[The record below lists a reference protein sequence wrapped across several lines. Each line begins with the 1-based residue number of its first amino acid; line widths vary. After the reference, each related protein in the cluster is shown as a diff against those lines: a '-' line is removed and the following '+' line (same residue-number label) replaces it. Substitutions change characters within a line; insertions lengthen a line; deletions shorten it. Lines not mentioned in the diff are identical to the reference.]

1 MNKRFC
7 AGLLSAALLLA
18 GMQTLPASAD
28 VFETDLWTVRDYEDG
43 TVSVSLKDKTLTEVE
58 VPSEI
63 EGKTITMLEVDGFK
77 DCTALKKVIVPDTVT
92 VIEDYCFYE
101 CSALEEINVPKN
113 VRNIGFQAFYGCSS
127 LKGIQIPPS
136 VKEIEA
142 FAFEG
147 CSSLK
152 GVTVAKDSEYYK
164 DENGILFDK
173 SGETLYLYPSALE
186 GDAYTVP
193 ASCKTVYDYAFIGNP
208 YLKSVDISHITSLG
222 EDAFYYCTALE
233 SLTIPEGIEELDGAV
248 CGKCTA
254 LKTVTIPSTV
264 KTIGESC
271 FYGCMALES
280 AELPEGLE
288 TVRNYAFFNCPAL
301 TSVKLSPNV
310 KSIGDYAFGYYLGSD
325 DKPKRLPDFEI
336 DAAKDTEGF
345 RYCAKN
351 SIKCTGG
358 VTQGSVFLYIVLGT
372 VAAVILA
379 TIVIIILQKKYQKE
393 HELN

>member
-1 MNKRFC
+1 MRKRFC
-7 AGLLSAALLLA
+7 AGLLSGVLLLA

-63 EGKTITMLEVDGFK
+63 EGRTITMLEVDGFK
-77 DCTALKKVIVPDTVT
+77 DCTALQKITIPDTVT
-92 VIEDYCFYE
+92 VIEDYCFYQ

-127 LKGIQIPPS
+127 LKGIEIPAS

-147 CSSLK
+147 CSSLA
-152 GVTVAKDSEYYK
+152 GVTVAKDNAAYK

-173 SGETLYLYPSALE
+173 SGETLYLYPSALT
-186 GDAYTVP
+186 GDAYTLP
-193 ASCKTVYDYAFIGNP
+193 PSCKTVYDYAFIGNP

-233 SLTIPEGIEELDGAV
+233 SLSVPEGIEELKGSV
-248 CGKCTA
+248 CGKCAA
-254 LKTVTIPSTV
+254 LKTVTLPSTL
-264 KTIGESC
+264 KSIGESC

-280 AELPEGLE
+280 ADLPEGLE

-301 TSVKLSPNV
+301 TNVKLSPNV
-310 KSIGDYAFGYYLGSD
+310 KTIGDYAFGYYLGSD

-336 DAAKDTEGF
+336 DAAKNTEAF
-345 RYCAKN
+345 QYCAKN

-358 VTQGSVFLYIVLGT
+358 VTQGSVFLYIVLGI
-372 VAAVILA
+372 VGAVILA
-379 TIVIIILQKKYQKE
+379 TIVLVILQKKYQKD

>member
-7 AGLLSAALLLA
+7 AGFLAAGLLLSGLQA
-18 GMQTLPASAD
+18 LPASAD
-28 VFETDLWTVRDYEDG
+28 VFETELWTVRDYEDG
-43 TVSVSLKDKTLTEVE
+43 TISVSLKDKTLTEVE

-63 EGKTITMLEVDGFK
+63 DGKTITMLEVDGFK
-77 DCTALKKVIVPDTVT
+77 GCSALQKVTVPDTVT

-101 CSALEEINVPKN
+101 CPSLTEINVPAHVK
-113 VRNIGFQAFYGCSS
+113 NIGFQAFYGCSS
-127 LKGIQIPPS
+127 LKTIEIPAS
-136 VKEIEA
+136 VGEIEA

-147 CSSLK
+147 CTSLT
-152 GVTVAKDSEYYK
+152 GVKVAKDNPAYK

-186 GDAYTVP
+186 GESYSVP

-208 YLKSVDISHITSLG
+208 YLKNVDISHITSLG

-233 SLTIPEGIEELDGAV
+233 SLSIPEGIEELKGAL

-264 KTIGESC
+264 KTVGESC

-280 AELPEGLE
+280 AVLPEGLE
-288 TVRNYAFFNCPAL
+288 TVRNYAFFNCPSL
-301 TSVKLSPNV
+301 TSVRLTDSV
-310 KSIGDYAFGYYLGSD
+310 TSIGEYAFGFYLGDD

-336 DAAKDTEGF
+336 DAAKDTEAF

-358 VTQGSVFLYIVLGT
+358 VTQGSVFLYILLSV
-372 VAAVILA
+372 VAAVIA
-379 TIVIIILQKKYQKE
+379 MTIVLLILQKKYQKE
-393 HELN
+393 HEIN